1 MSILDYLLRRQKKTA
16 NVAKDRLQIILAR
29 EHTDRDGPDFLPEMK
44 RDLLEVVSRYIDID
58 MEQIQVHLDKD
69 GDCEILELNIM
80 LPEHAQQEAQVA
92 AR

>member
-29 EHTDRDGPDFLPEMK
+29 EHSDRDGPDYLPAMK
-44 RDLLEVVSRYIDID
+44 RELLEVVSRYIDVD
-58 MEQIQVHLDKD
+58 LDQIQVNLDKD

-80 LPEHAQQEAQVA
+80 LPDQGHEHQRVA
-92 AR
+92 TR

>member
-29 EHTDRDGPDFLPEMK
+29 EHTDREGPDYLPAMK
-44 RDLLEVVSRYIDID
+44 RELLEVVSRYIDVD
-58 MEQIQVHLDKD
+58 LDQIQVNLDKD
-69 GDCEILELNIM
+69 GDCEILELNITF
-80 LPEHAQQEAQVA
+80 PEHAQQQQAA

>member
-29 EHTDRDGPDFLPEMK
+29 EHTDRDGPDYLPAMK
-44 RDLLEVVSRYIDID
+44 RELLEVVSRYIDVD
-58 MEQIQVHLDKD
+58 LDQIQVNLDKD
-69 GDCEILELNIM
+69 GDCEILELNIV
-80 LPEHAQQEAQVA
+80 LPDHPQQPHQVA